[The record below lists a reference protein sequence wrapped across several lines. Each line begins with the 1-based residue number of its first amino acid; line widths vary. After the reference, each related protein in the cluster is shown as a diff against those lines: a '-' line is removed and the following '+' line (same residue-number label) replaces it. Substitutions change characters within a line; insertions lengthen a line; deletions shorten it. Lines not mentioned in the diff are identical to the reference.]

1 MHDPCLMLHF
11 AEDGLKDID
20 STVPIQSIYIITA
33 LKHFTY
39 KSFLLKILMLI
50 LKAMLRYCTIEF
62 LHKHIYVVFNPLPHG
77 GILYPIPR
85 RRVTIDRAQRR
96 L

>member
-11 AEDGLKDID
+11 ADDGLKDIV
-20 STVPIQSIYIITA
+20 STVPIQSIYIITV

-39 KSFLLKILMLI
+39 NSFLHKILMLI

-62 LHKHIYVVFNPLPHG
+62 LHKDIYVVLKEFYLKNA
-77 GILYPIPR
+77 IL
-85 RRVTIDRAQRR
+85 
-96 L
+96 

>member
-1 MHDPCLMLHF
+1 MPRVK
-11 AEDGLKDID
+11 GLKELYHKIYEIEAPDE
-20 STVPIQSIYIITA
+20 SIEVIMNSVTKSLRNYENYIIFPRVWYMESS
-33 LKHFTY
+33 K
-39 KSFLLKILMLI
+39 MLVYI
-50 LKAMLRYCTIEF
+50 ADDFI
-62 LHKHIYVVFNPLPHG
+62 NPLPHG